1 MVAEFEKDIKAVLPT
16 AAPAPEVTE
25 PAPPVEDEDDEGDI
39 DGEAQ
44 QLLQDQEYTHTLACQ
59 VTNLYN
65 REQKRRF
72 EEVRKKAMAKAVAPA
87 AKAPAKKEA
96 EAEDDDLDADDID
109 DLLLDWR
116 SKNV

>member
-1 MVAEFEKDIKAVLPT
+1 M
-16 AAPAPEVTE
+16 TE
-25 PAPPVEDEDDEGDI
+25 RRSSC
-39 DGEAQ
+39 
-44 QLLQDQEYTHTLACQ
+44 YKTKSTHTHTPRACQ
-59 VTNLYN
+59 ETNVINY

-87 AKAPAKKEA
+87 AKAPAKKATEA
-96 EAEDDDLDADDID
+96 DDDDDLDADDID